1 MAKQT
6 GNKIK
11 SHHTW
16 QEYLRRTGHSP
27 AFSGRSER
35 NTRMIQADTIVTG
48 KHTGIR
54 LQSLDL
60 NTLRKL
66 SSQATCKADY
76 EIIEHT
82 IAKQVGA
89 QPGPPVV

>member
-1 MAKQT
+1 MT
-6 GNKIK
+6 GKIK
-11 SHHTW
+11 PNHTW
-16 QEYLRRTGHSP
+16 QEYLRRTARSP
-27 AFSGRSER
+27 AFSGRRDRS
-35 NTRMIQADTIVTG
+35 TRMIQADTIISG
-48 KHTGIR
+48 YHTGIR

-82 IAKQVGA
+82 IAKQLGA